1 MSTNKWS
8 NLKLIST
15 ICALAFIALAYIIT
29 QFFNLG
35 ELVFLTAFVIIGTIY
50 AIYTTY
56 LWKNVRHKLID

>member
-1 MSTNKWS
+1 MNTNRWS

-35 ELVFLTAFVIIGTIY
+35 ELVFLTAFVIIVSIY

>member
-1 MSTNKWS
+1 MKTNRWS

-15 ICALAFIALAYIIT
+15 ICALALIGLAYLIT

-35 ELVFLTAFVIIGTIY
+35 ELVFLTIVIVVGTIY

-56 LWKNVRHKLID
+56 L

>member
-50 AIYTTY
+50 AIYTAY

>member
-35 ELVFLTAFVIIGTIY
+35 ELVFLTAFVIIGSIY
-50 AIYTTY
+50 SIYTTY

>member
-1 MSTNKWS
+1 MSTNRWS

-15 ICALAFIALAYIIT
+15 ICALAFIALAYLIT

-35 ELVFLTAFVIIGTIY
+35 EIVFLTVVAVVGTIY

-56 LWKNVRHKLID
+56 LWKSVRHKLID